1 MSRSIGKIICLIG
14 LAVVCARAADR
25 ILIFTKTAAYRE
37 DNIAPTRL
45 ALKNFY
51 TDKGLDVD
59 TSENAALFS
68 DTTLAKYQAIVF
80 LKTSGDALNPAQQ
93 TAFEKWFHAGGGFQA
108 IHSALDTEYDWPF
121 YGKLI
126 GGAWYKTLPG
136 DQNTKQ
142 TIVIED
148 TADISTKGLPK
159 RWERT
164 DEIYGFKANPRAAK
178 DPAMHI
184 LATVDES
191 TFPKGVAGT
200 DHPMSWYTSY
210 NGGKAWTTAM
220 GHVTAAY
227 SDALFLGHLWGGMQ
241 YVLGRT
247 VALNTDAAREAR
259 SGAIV
264 RAWTGAGFRFGPGPG
279 QDARGRTLQP

>member
-1 MSRSIGKIICLIG
+1 MSKSTRFIFGLIG
-14 LAVVCARAADR
+14 FAAMGAYAADR

-51 TDKGLDVD
+51 AGKGLDVD
-59 TSENAALFS
+59 TSENAALFADS
-68 DTTLAKYQAIVF
+68 SLAKYKAVVF
-80 LKTSGDALNPAQQ
+80 LKTSGDALDPAQQ
-93 TAFEKWFHAGGGFQA
+93 TAFEKWFQAGGGFQA

-126 GGAWYKTLPG
+126 GGAWFKTLPG

-142 TIVIED
+142 AIVIED
-148 TADISTKGLPK
+148 TNDISTKGLPK

-241 YVLGRT
+241 YILGRT
-247 VALNTDAAREAR
+247 VAARSAAAREAR
-259 SGAIV
+259 SGSIA
-264 RAWTGAGFRFGPGPG
+264 RGWTGDGIRFGAGLER
-279 QDARGRTLQP
+279 DARGRYPRP